1 MSNTNNPTPYN
12 HYPIPKRFDPA
23 AIEAEILEFWNNN
36 RVFEQSIEQRDGA
49 ETFVFY
55 EGPPSVNGLPGIH
68 HVMSRTLKDLFCR
81 YHSLKGKQVSRKG
94 GWDTHG
100 LPIELAVEKALGI
113 TKDDIGTEKI
123 SIEVYNRK
131 CREEALRYIDIWND
145 LTLKMGYWVDLGD
158 PYITFADGYIESIW
172 TLLKMF
178 YDKGLLYKGYTIQPY
193 SPAAGT
199 GLSSHELNQ
208 PGCYREV
215 SDLTAV
221 AQFKVVRNDRSE
233 ALFAATDRPVY
244 FLAWTTTPWTLPS
257 NTALCLGANIE
268 YYQIDCLSYDRPV
281 SVILAK
287 ECYNTY
293 FKPEQAQLPLDN
305 PKAHRI
311 VATYMG
317 SQLNNI
323 RYEQLL
329 PYAQPNNGDAFRT
342 LNDGFVTTTDGTGI
356 VHIAPSFGADDMRV
370 AKQQGIGSLTLVNLQ
385 GRFTADVSDFA
396 LEYVKTDYL
405 SDVERKLEIER
416 LSHLQPDSPLNE
428 IISNIVKRTG
438 EYLNVDE
445 RIALKL
451 QLEGKLF
458 KKEKYKHNYPHCWR
472 TDKSIIYYP
481 LDSWFIRTTACKDR
495 LVALNKTI
503 YWKPES
509 TGIGRFGNW
518 LENVQDWNL
527 SRSRYWG
534 TPLPI
539 WRTQDGS
546 EEICIGSIA
555 ELVAEIDKAVAARLM
570 DHNPYQQHSSGDNA
584 AFGTENGIDL
594 HRPYI
599 DHVVLVSPQGKPMYR
614 ETDLIDVWFDSGSMP
629 YAQWGW
635 TGDKHKLEG
644 LFPADFIAEG
654 VDQTRGWFYTLHTI
668 AGILFDSVAFK
679 TCLSTGLLLDKTGI
693 KMSKRLGNVINPF
706 DTINTY
712 GADATRWYIISNAS
726 PWDNLKFDLE
736 GVQGIQRKFFGTL
749 FNTYSFFAQY
759 ANIDNFKHTEPA
771 IPIDQRP
778 EIDRWILSLL
788 NSLIQEVDALYADYE
803 PTRAARLIQDFVDE
817 HLSNWYVRLCRR
829 RFWKGEYNDDKIA
842 AYQTLYECLEVVC
855 QLMCPIA
862 PFVPDYLFQ
871 CLNSVTQRKTNASI
885 HLTDFPS
892 VDNSLINK
900 DLEERMELAQDLSS
914 LVLALR
920 KKTDIKVRQPLQK
933 ILVPIL
939 NPRQQAQ
946 IERVKDLILSET
958 NVKELEYVSDTSGIV
973 TKSIKPDFKVLG
985 KKIGKHMKAVGD
997 ALANFEQADIARMER
1012 DGYYD
1017 FDFDGTN
1024 VRVEVA
1030 DTTITSQDIAGW
1042 LVNSDKGLTVALD
1055 INLTA
1060 DLLHEGLAR
1069 ELVNRIQNL
1078 RKQSDFDVTDRISVQ
1093 IEPQPD
1099 IAAAIQHFNDYIC
1112 AETLATQITL
1122 AQHIDQPNTIEI
1134 NGATLQIGI
1143 AVV

>member
-539 WRTQDGS
+539 WRTRDGS

-555 ELVAEIDKAVAARLM
+555 ELIAEIDKAVAARLM

>member
-555 ELVAEIDKAVAARLM
+555 ELIAEIDKAVAARLM